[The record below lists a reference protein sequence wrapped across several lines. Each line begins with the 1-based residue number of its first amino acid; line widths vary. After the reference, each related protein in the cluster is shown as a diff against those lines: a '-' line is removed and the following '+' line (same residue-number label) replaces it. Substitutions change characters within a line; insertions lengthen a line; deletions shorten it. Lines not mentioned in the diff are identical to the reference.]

1 MGKLFLCLSLV
12 VTGLRGS
19 DSIIYICKIKA
30 RSVWGGKVMRII
42 GFDGMTPDQ
51 LNSELQ
57 RGGNLCCFN
66 IVSP

>member
-1 MGKLFLCLSLV
+1 
-12 VTGLRGS
+12 
-19 DSIIYICKIKA
+19 
-30 RSVWGGKVMRII
+30 
-42 GFDGMTPDQ
+42 MTPDQ